1 MMTFIAWWLIGSV
14 IGLAIN
20 YFLMKATDDDQD

>member
-14 IGLAIN
+14 ISLAIN